1 MLVILIEEWLMDRE
15 LMLKEILHIKANLK
29 IIFSKAK
36 EINSVSCIIFKDY
49 FKKDKNIRVL

>member
-1 MLVILIEEWLMDRE
+1 VILTEEWLMDRE

-36 EINSVSCIIFKDY
+36 EINSVSCIVFKDY

>member
-1 MLVILIEEWLMDRE
+1 MDRE

-29 IIFSKAK
+29 IIFSMVK
-36 EINSVSCIIFKDY
+36 EINSVNYILFKDY

>member
-36 EINSVSCIIFKDY
+36 EINSVSCTIFKDY
-49 FKKDKNIRVL
+49 FKKDKSIRAL